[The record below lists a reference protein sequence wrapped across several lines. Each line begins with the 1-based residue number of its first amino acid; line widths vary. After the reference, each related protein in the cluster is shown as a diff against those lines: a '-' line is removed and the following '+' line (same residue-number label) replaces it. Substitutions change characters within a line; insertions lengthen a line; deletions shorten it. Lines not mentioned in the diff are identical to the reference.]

1 MLRKRLTALHQ
12 ALQRRY
18 VTLEDGRYGRL
29 VGSGDPSSIR
39 IDGPAGHGGL
49 LAFHGYAGTPNEVRI
64 LTEVAA
70 RLGLFARAP
79 RLAGHHDDV
88 RHLLKRGWDD
98 WVADATTGLFELA
111 EATTR
116 RVIVAGLSMGALL
129 AAHLAARYPE
139 RVGGLI
145 ALANATRLRLPSP
158 ALILTCCELVRP
170 LGNEFY
176 IPKAGADIR
185 DLDARRRH
193 LTYDVTPMHGAVEV
207 LRAGRQV
214 RAELSRVTC
223 PTLVI
228 HGAHDQV
235 CPPTNA
241 DRFARALG
249 TQDVE
254 VALMPNSGH
263 IVTADADRAEVARL
277 SEAFVRKVIPRL

>member
-1 MLRKRLTALHQ
+1 
-12 ALQRRY
+12 
-18 VTLEDGRYGRL
+18 
-29 VGSGDPSSIR
+29 
-39 IDGPAGHGGL
+39 
-49 LAFHGYAGTPNEVRI
+49 
-64 LTEVAA
+64 
-70 RLGLFARAP
+70 
-79 RLAGHHDDV
+79 V

-98 WVADATTGLFELA
+98 WVGDATTALFELA
-111 EATTR
+111 GATTR

-158 ALILTCCELVRP
+158 ALILTIFEVLRP
-170 LGNEFY
+170 LRNEFY

-185 DLDARRRH
+185 DLEARGRH
-193 LTYDVTPMHGAVEV
+193 LTYDVTPIHGAVEV

-214 RAELSRVTC
+214 RAELSRVNC

-228 HGAHDQV
+228 HGVHDQV
-235 CPPTNA
+235 CPPSNA
-241 DRFARALG
+241 HRFARALG

-254 VALMPNSGH
+254 VALMPHSGH

-277 SEAFVRKVIPRL
+277 TEAFVRRVIPRL